1 MKTIGFV
8 VPYFTCGNGTV
19 HPMTQL
25 WLDSC
30 KYNSTVD
37 WLFFTDCDLSSFDV
51 PANVQIIKSSFEE
64 IKAKIQS
71 LFGFK
76 ISLNKPYKLC
86 DFKPVY
92 GEAFAEEL
100 QKYDFW
106 GFCDIDLIWGDIR
119 KFITDEI
126 LEKYDR
132 VLTHGH
138 CSIFRNCPIVNSGYR
153 TLDPKGCMDWRSVFS
168 SDKLY
173 AFDEWALHNGGGYA
187 EIQKRNNVAM
197 YDVPIFADIQINRF
211 SLHTTL
217 EQNSETMKRVHNRL
231 FYVHSGKLED
241 YVLSGKKLSSTE
253 YLYAHFQQRKLDV
266 ESGLNRDNYLIVPP
280 NKAVNWNGLTL
291 TSSKVKKFTTGNIL
305 SWNVKGQLKRIVY
318 LVYKRINTLVGLKN

>member
-71 LFGFK
+71 LFSFK

-92 GEAFAEEL
+92 GEAFTEEL
-100 QKYDFW
+100 QNYDFW

-138 CSIFRNCPIVNSGYR
+138 CSLFRNTQEVNKAYR
-153 TLDPKGCMDWRSVFS
+153 TLDPKGGVWIIRRSFPQRNYGLLMSGLYIMGVGTQKYKSATTLLCMMHQFLLIS
-168 SDKLY
+168 KLIDFLY
-173 AFDEWALHNGGGYA
+173 IRHWNGWSMKMFVL
-187 EIQKRNNVAM
+187 EIQ
-197 YDVPIFADIQINRF
+197 YFI
-211 SLHTTL
+211 
-217 EQNSETMKRVHNRL
+217 
-231 FYVHSGKLED
+231 
-241 YVLSGKKLSSTE
+241 
-253 YLYAHFQQRKLDV
+253 
-266 ESGLNRDNYLIVPP
+266 
-280 NKAVNWNGLTL
+280 
-291 TSSKVKKFTTGNIL
+291 
-305 SWNVKGQLKRIVY
+305 
-318 LVYKRINTLVGLKN
+318 

>member
-71 LFGFK
+71 LFSFK

-92 GEAFAEEL
+92 GEAFTEEL
-100 QKYDFW
+100 QNYDFW

-138 CSIFRNCPIVNSGYR
+138 CSLFKNTQEVNKAYR
-153 TLDPKGCMDWRSVFS
+153 TLDPKGGMDYKKVFS
-168 SDKLY
+168 TEKLW

-187 EIQKRNNVAM
+187 EIQKRNNIAM
-197 YDVPIFADIQINRF
+197 YDAPIFADIQINRF

-217 EQNSETMKRVHNRL
+217 EWME
-231 FYVHSGKLED
+231 YED
-241 YVLSGKKLSSTE
+241 VCPRNTIFHINNEGVVKLSVIKNNIEKRE
-253 YLYAHFQQRKLDV
+253 YLYVHFQQRKLKMTSNLD
-266 ESGLNRDNYLIVPP
+266 RTNYLVIPP
-280 NKAVNWNGLTL
+280 NRTVNMMDENITIEEM
-291 TSSKVKKFTTGNIL
+291 KKITKGNIFE
-305 SWNVKGQLKRIVY
+305 WNFKGQLKRIMY
-318 LVYKRINTLVGLKN
+318 LIYKKVRF